1 MPLLPNIYPHFQT
14 LLNFMI
20 NTLPKPVLIAL
31 LYRLTILHLAS
42 RIIPT
47 IGVDTWEPEE
57 GADDGWT
64 DCPVSLCT
72 GVTQLSLRLFTDV
85 DAYSCAP
92 DVSSIDFHHG
102 LLPTSLYVL
111 CVWVAFHSDPG
122 LQCWIIHLKYGG
134 GG

>member
-1 MPLLPNIYPHFQT
+1 
-14 LLNFMI
+14 MI

-85 DAYSCAP
+85 DATRVLLTYRQLIFITVYSQ
-92 DVSSIDFHHG
+92 
-102 LLPTSLYVL
+102 LLCMFYV
-111 CVWVAFHSDPG
+111 FG
-122 LQCWIIHLKYGG
+122 
-134 GG
+134 